1 MPELSRFFGIV
12 ITMYARDHSPP
23 HFHARYNDRE
33 ALIDIASSRV
43 LHGSLPRRAQQM
55 VHEWCGLRRPELQ
68 AAWDALRA
76 GSNPDRIAP
85 LD

>member
-12 ITMYARDHSPP
+12 ITMYARDHQPP

-33 ALIDIASSRV
+33 ALIEIASSRV
-43 LHGSLPRRAQQM
+43 LYGSLPRRAQQM
-55 VHEWCGLRRPELQ
+55 VQEWYELRQPEIQ

-76 GSNPDRIAP
+76 GRTPDRIAP